1 MQYAL
6 EKKIIKTEQLCFLQ
20 GNRTSDACIIINTLI
35 QFYCHKNSKRI
46 FSCFVDVQ
54 KAFDTIPR
62 DLLFSKLLD
71 HGVTGKFLNILKTL
85 YLNDK
90 CCVKV
95 GNKIT
100 DVFEVNQGVKQGC
113 ILSPLLFN
121 IFLSDIVPLSS
132 KTECSPLQLGNT
144 ETIGC
149 ILWADDLVV
158 LSETGDGMQN
168 MLDNLSSYTEKN
180 GMKINFDKTKSMIFN
195 QSGRHLRRSFRVGKE
210 IIHTTNN
217 YKYLGFILTPSG
229 EINTGL
235 QDLKDR
241 ALRAYYSLKGKMGH
255 YFMSYPSTTLHL
267 FDTLIKPIL
276 LYNSDYSGCLKLPR
290 NTPIENMHMRFC
302 KEILGVQ
309 RQTTNVGELLELGRI
324 PITTYG
330 MKSCMKNYS
339 RIHILEKANKLV
351 LSAHLLSL
359 NCALK
364 WTEGVK
370 SQLNR
375 SGVGSEILFFTTP
388 FSKELV
394 TYFHQDAFTTINSE
408 ESKLRTFGK
417 LKTTIGISPYLTQV
431 KYLDSRKALSKVR
444 LSNHDLMI
452 EKGRHLKIDK
462 TQRFCPFCPR
472 STETELHFLLHC
484 KTYSHARTLVFRSTG
499 HNRNF

>member
-1 MQYAL
+1 M
-6 EKKIIKTEQLCFLQ
+6 
-20 GNRTSDACIIINTLI
+20 
-35 QFYCHKNSKRI
+35 
-46 FSCFVDVQ
+46 DVQ

-62 DLLFSKLLD
+62 DLLFSKPLD
-71 HGVTGKFLNILKTL
+71 HGVTGKCLNILKTL

-100 DVFEVNQGVKQGC
+100 DVFEVNQEVKQGC

-121 IFLSDIVPLSS
+121 IFLSDIVPLFS

-158 LSETGDGMQN
+158 LSETEDGMQN
-168 MLDNLSSYTEKN
+168 ILDNLSSYTEKN

-195 QSGRHLRRSFRVGKE
+195 KSGRHLRRSFRVGKE
-210 IIHTTNN
+210 IIHTTNS
-217 YKYLGFILTPSG
+217 YKYLGFVLTPSG

-267 FDTLIKPIL
+267 SDTLIKPIL
-276 LYNSDYSGCLKLPR
+276 LYNSDYWGCLKLPK
-290 NTPIENMHMRFC
+290 NNPIENLHMRFC

-309 RQTTNVGELLELGRI
+309 RQTTNVGVLFELGRI

-330 MKSCMKNYS
+330 MKSCMKHYS

-351 LSAHLLSL
+351 LPAHLLSL

-375 SGVGSEILFFTTP
+375 SGVGSENRNPFLYNTFFKRISDT
-388 FSKELV
+388 
-394 TYFHQDAFTTINSE
+394 FHQDAFTTINSE

-431 KYLDSRKALSKVR
+431 KHLDSRKALSKVC
-444 LSNHDLMI
+444 LS
-452 EKGRHLKIDK
+452 K
-462 TQRFCPFCPR
+462 PR
-472 STETELHFLLHC
+472 SDDR
-484 KTYSHARTLVFRSTG
+484 KGSSSK
-499 HNRNF
+499 N

>member
-1 MQYAL
+1 MSTKTQQQIEFLPTFSAIFLNSLPVAEYTPFSKNKFIKKNRNISALNLYSVIFLETARLSYHSIFDSNAKINQWSLSVINPIFKSGSKSEPNNYRGISLLSCLGKLFTAILNQRLMQYAL
-6 EKKIIKTEQLCFLQ
+6 EKKIIKTEQLSFLQ

-46 FSCFVDVQ
+46 FSCFVDFQ

-121 IFLSDIVPLSS
+121 IFLSDIVPLFS

-158 LSETGDGMQN
+158 LSETEDGMQN

-195 QSGRHLRRSFRVGKE
+195 KSGRHLRRSFRVGKE

-276 LYNSDYSGCLKLPR
+276 LYNSDYWGL
-290 NTPIENMHMRFC
+290 
-302 KEILGVQ
+302 
-309 RQTTNVGELLELGRI
+309 
-324 PITTYG
+324 
-330 MKSCMKNYS
+330 
-339 RIHILEKANKLV
+339 
-351 LSAHLLSL
+351 
-359 NCALK
+359 
-364 WTEGVK
+364 
-370 SQLNR
+370 
-375 SGVGSEILFFTTP
+375 
-388 FSKELV
+388 
-394 TYFHQDAFTTINSE
+394 
-408 ESKLRTFGK
+408 
-417 LKTTIGISPYLTQV
+417 LKT
-431 KYLDSRKALSKVR
+431 A
-444 LSNHDLMI
+444 
-452 EKGRHLKIDK
+452 
-462 TQRFCPFCPR
+462 
-472 STETELHFLLHC
+472 
-484 KTYSHARTLVFRSTG
+484 
-499 HNRNF
+499 